1 VLNRDQILSAKDRAQ
16 EKVSIPEWG
25 GDVMIT
31 ALSVRDRSLVLSEWA
46 RLGAVQKDGGDPASA
61 MLEIKLRL
69 VALSVTDAE
78 GVPLFTVDDM
88 TALATKS
95 NQAIGVISD
104 AAITLNKFFVS
115 ATEDAAKN

>member
-1 VLNRDQILSAKDRAQ
+1 MLNRDQILSAKDRAQ
-16 EKVSIPEWG
+16 EVLSIPEWG

-31 ALSVRDRSLVLSEWA
+31 ALSVRDRSIVLSEWS
-46 RLGAVQKDGGDPASA
+46 RLGAVQKDGGDPAGA

-78 GVPLFTVDDM
+78 GVPLFTAEDM
-88 TALATKS
+88 AELAKKS
-95 NQAIGVISD
+95 NQAIGAISD
-104 AAITLNKFFVS
+104 AAITLNKFFAS

>member
-16 EKVSIPEWG
+16 ELLSIPEWG

-31 ALSVRDRSLVLSEWA
+31 ALSVRDRSLVLSEWS
-46 RLGAVQKDGGDPASA
+46 RLGAVQKDGGDPAGA

-78 GVPLFTVDDM
+78 GVPLFTAEDM
-88 TALATKS
+88 AELAKKS
-95 NQAIGVISD
+95 NQAIGAISD
-104 AAITLNKFFVS
+104 AAITLNKFFAS

>member
-16 EKVSIPEWG
+16 EVLSIPEWG

-31 ALSVRDRSLVLSEWA
+31 ALSVRDRSIVLSEWS
-46 RLGAVQKDGGDPASA
+46 RLGAVQKDGGDPAGA

-78 GVPLFTVDDM
+78 GVPLFTAEDM
-88 TALATKS
+88 AELAKKS
-95 NQAIGVISD
+95 NQAIGAISD
-104 AAITLNKFFVS
+104 AAITLNKFFAS

>member
-1 VLNRDQILSAKDRAQ
+1 MLNRDQILSAKDRAQ
-16 EKVSIPEWG
+16 EILSIPEWG
-25 GDVMIT
+25 GDVMLT
-31 ALSVRDRSLVLSEWA
+31 ALSVRDRTNVLSEWA
-46 RLGAVQKDGGDPASA
+46 RLGSTQKDGGDTAAA

-78 GVPLFTVDDM
+78 GVPLFTTADM
-88 TALATKS
+88 AELATKS

-104 AAITLNKFFVS
+104 AAILLNKFFVS

>member
-16 EKVSIPEWG
+16 EVVSVPEWG
-25 GDVMIT
+25 GDVMLT
-31 ALSVRDRSLVLSEWA
+31 ALSVRDRTAVLSEWA

-78 GVPLFTVDDM
+78 GVPLFTAADM
-88 TALATKS
+88 AELATKS

-104 AAITLNKFFVS
+104 AAILLNKFFVS

>member
-1 VLNRDQILSAKDRAQ
+1 MLNRDQILNAKDRAQ
-16 EKVSIPEWG
+16 EVISIPEWG

-46 RLGAVQKDGGDPASA
+46 RLGTAQKDGGDPAVA

-78 GVPLFTVDDM
+78 GVPLFSLDDL

>member
-16 EKVSIPEWG
+16 EVLSIPEWG

-31 ALSVRDRSLVLSEWA
+31 ALSVRDRSLVLSEWS
-46 RLGAVQKDGGDPASA
+46 RLGAVQKDGGDPAGA

-78 GVPLFTVDDM
+78 GVPLFTAEDM
-88 TALATKS
+88 AELAKKS
-95 NQAIGVISD
+95 NQAIGAISD
-104 AAITLNKFFVS
+104 AAITLNKFFAS

>member
-1 VLNRDQILSAKDRAQ
+1 MLNRDQILSAKDRAQ
-16 EKVSIPEWG
+16 EVVSVPEWG
-25 GDVMIT
+25 GDVMLT
-31 ALSVRDRSLVLSEWA
+31 ALSVRDRTAVLSEWA

-78 GVPLFTVDDM
+78 GVPLFTAADM
-88 TALATKS
+88 AELATKS

-104 AAITLNKFFVS
+104 AAILLNKFFVS

>member
-1 VLNRDQILSAKDRAQ
+1 VLNRDQILNAKDRAQ
-16 EKVSIPEWG
+16 EVISIPEWG

-46 RLGAVQKDGGDPASA
+46 RLGTAQKDGGDPAVA

-78 GVPLFTVDDM
+78 GVPLFSLDDL

>member
-1 VLNRDQILSAKDRAQ
+1 MLNRDQILSAKDRAQ
-16 EKVSIPEWG
+16 EVVSVPEWG
-25 GDVMIT
+25 GDVMLT
-31 ALSVRDRSLVLSEWA
+31 ALSVRDRTAVLSEWA

-78 GVPLFTVDDM
+78 GVPLFTTADM
-88 TALATKS
+88 TELATKS

>member
-1 VLNRDQILSAKDRAQ
+1 MLNRDQILSAKDRAQ
-16 EKVSIPEWG
+16 QTINIPEWG

-31 ALSVRDRSLVLSEWA
+31 ALSVRDRSLVLGEWA
-46 RLGAVQKDGGDPASA
+46 RLGTAQTDVSGRAGA
-61 MLEIKLRL
+61 MVEIKVRL

-78 GVPLFTVDDM
+78 GVPLFTLDDM
-88 TALATKS
+88 AALATKS
-95 NQAIGVISD
+95 ETAIGVISD

>member
-1 VLNRDQILSAKDRAQ
+1 MLNRDQILSAKDRAQ
-16 EKVSIPEWG
+16 ERVSIPEWG
-25 GDVMIT
+25 GEVMLT
-31 ALSVRDRSLVLSEWA
+31 ALSVRDRTAVLSEWA

-88 TALATKS
+88 AELAKKS

>member
-1 VLNRDQILSAKDRAQ
+1 MLNRDQILSAMDRAQ
-16 EKVSIPEWG
+16 EVLSIPGWG

-31 ALSVRDRSLVLSEWA
+31 ALSVRDRTAVLSEWA
-46 RLGAVQKDGGDPASA
+46 RMGTTQKDGGDTAAA

-78 GVPLFTVDDM
+78 GVPLFTAADM
-88 TALATKS
+88 AELAKKS
-95 NQAIGVISD
+95 NEAIGVISD

>member
-1 VLNRDQILSAKDRAQ
+1 MLNRDQILSAKDRAQ
-16 EKVSIPEWG
+16 EVLSIPEWG

-31 ALSVRDRSLVLSEWA
+31 ALSVRDRSLVLSEWS
-46 RLGAVQKDGGDPASA
+46 RLGAVQKDGGDPAGA

-78 GVPLFTVDDM
+78 GVPLFTAEDM
-88 TALATKS
+88 AELAKKS
-95 NQAIGVISD
+95 NQAIGAISD
-104 AAITLNKFFVS
+104 AAITLNKFFAS